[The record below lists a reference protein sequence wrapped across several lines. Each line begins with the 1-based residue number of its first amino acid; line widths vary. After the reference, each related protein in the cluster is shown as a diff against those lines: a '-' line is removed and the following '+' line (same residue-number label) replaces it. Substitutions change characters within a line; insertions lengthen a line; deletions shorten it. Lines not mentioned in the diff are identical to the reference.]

1 MWAIDLIDKFSFMV
15 ANHHRYIRDFK
26 FVSTTLEATSKV
38 YELKVDSVHGD
49 ICRLAAPSSKVFILF
64 LKFKKKI
71 RFFKSIRNLNHIF
84 HCYNFLSAYSSRK
97 KCKQSS

>member
-1 MWAIDLIDKFSFMV
+1 MWAIDLIDKFSLMV

-49 ICRLAAPSSKVFILF
+49 ICRLAGPSGEIFNFF
-64 LKFKKKI
+64 LKFKNI
-71 RFFKSIRNLNHIF
+71 V
-84 HCYNFLSAYSSRK
+84 
-97 KCKQSS
+97 